1 MVKGGLK
8 MSEKELTTVKEPKD
22 AIMAMAQVAVEKAD
36 VGTLERLVELR
47 KQMKEEKAR
56 EEFFKSLS
64 AFQSELKPIKKS
76 KVVKNKDGT
85 IRYSYATFDDII
97 EAIQPLLERHGLSYR
112 FETEFEG
119 KSVNVKCIITHLL
132 GHQEITSFK
141 TVVEYSGRMLPI
153 QEWGSA
159 LTYAKRYSLSLALGL
174 ATEEDTDAI
183 VEGLPEETT
192 SPKPPELHER
202 REPISKYGGEG
213 KTQPEVSG
221 KAKKASA
228 TSETITEPQRG
239 YISMMIQ
246 KKGWSHADAMK
257 VISDIVGK
265 EVEKVD
271 SLTKEEAIKV
281 ITKLKEE
288 PF

>member
-1 MVKGGLK
+1 
-8 MSEKELTTVKEPKD
+8 MSEKELAVKEPKD
-22 AIMAMAQVAVEKAD
+22 VIMAMAEVAVEKAD

-47 KQMKEEKAR
+47 KQMKEERAR
-56 EEFFKSLS
+56 EEFFKALS
-64 AFQSELKPIKKS
+64 AFQAELKPIKKS
-76 KVVKNKDGT
+76 KVVYNKDGT

-97 EAIQPLLERHGLSYR
+97 EAIQPLLEKHGLSYR

-183 VEGLPEETT
+183 VDGLPEETT
-192 SPKPPELHER
+192 SQNLPELHER
-202 REPISKYGGEG
+202 REPISEYRGEG
-213 KTQPEVSG
+213 ETQPEAPG
-221 KAKKASA
+221 KAKKANA
-228 TSETITEPQRG
+228 TSDTISDAQKG

-246 KKGWSHADAMK
+246 KKGWKFEDAMK
-257 VISDIVGK
+257 IIGNIVGR
-265 EVEKVD
+265 EVEKID
-271 SLTKEEAIKV
+271 SLTKEEASKV
-281 ITKLKEE
+281 ITKLKKE

>member
-1 MVKGGLK
+1 MT
-8 MSEKELTTVKEPKD
+8 EKELAVKKEPKD
-22 AIMAMAQVAVEKAD
+22 VIMAMAEVAVEKAD

-47 KQMKEEKAR
+47 RQMKEERAR
-56 EEFFKSLS
+56 EEFYHALS
-64 AFQSELKPIKKS
+64 SFQSELKPIKKS

-85 IRYSYATFDDII
+85 LRYSYATFDDII
-97 EAIQPLLERHGLSYR
+97 EAIQPLLEKYGLSYR
-112 FETEFEG
+112 FETEFES

-174 ATEEDTDAI
+174 ATEEDTDANI
-183 VEGLPEETT
+183 EGVSEETT
-192 SPKPPELHER
+192 SPNQSGLHER
-202 REPISKYGGEG
+202 REPISAYGGEG
-213 KTQPEVSG
+213 KTQPDASG
-221 KAKKASA
+221 KTKKASV
-228 TSETITEPQRG
+228 TSDAISEAQKG

-246 KKGWSHADAMK
+246 KKGWSYADAMK
-257 VISDIVGK
+257 VISDIVGR
-265 EVEKVD
+265 EVEGID
-271 SLTKEEAIKV
+271 NLAKEEASKV